1 LNWIASFFLRAK
13 HWQIFVLLFGV
24 MLVGQVSVMIS
35 VLTVARSAQG
45 FGKGIS
51 LFWVA
56 TVLSMGCFEAW
67 FWSMGSFLN
76 CVVHPKLRL
85 RLHLFRFAIIYPA
98 LYVFLF
104 IALFERTAFFSV
116 IFPLH
121 LLAMFCMFY
130 QLYFVSKNLVLAET
144 GRPASFSDYARL
156 FLALWFFPIGIWIV
170 QPRINR
176 LIQKEGGVSTQQV
189 NPESA

>member
-1 LNWIASFFLRAK
+1 VVLVNGVISQLRCTPEAQASLA
-13 HWQIFVLLFGV
+13 L
-24 MLVGQVSVMIS
+24 
-35 VLTVARSAQG
+35 
-45 FGKGIS
+45 IS
-51 LFWVA
+51 LRHH
-56 TVLSMGCFEAW
+56 LSGALCVPVYCAFRKDRI
-67 FWSMGSFLN
+67 FL
-76 CVVHPKLRL
+76 
-85 RLHLFRFAIIYPA
+85 
-98 LYVFLF
+98 
-104 IALFERTAFFSV
+104 V

-144 GRPASFSDYARL
+144 GRPASFSDYAGL